1 MLVYISN
8 INKTAK
14 NKNKEEVLEATN
26 AATVDDANL
35 IIFIYGGNI
44 TNLKAAGFEGKASDE
59 VTGIHIEGNNK
70 WIQSSRTRS
79 RIRTL

>member
-59 VTGIHIEGNNK
+59 VTGIHIEGN